1 MCVHIRLIPLLRRTN
16 TTVRTVTRLG
26 RLTVRLDAAAL
37 VERDLA
43 VVACARGGR
52 AVFYLGA
59 GEFAFDVGGVDAGFG
74 CWRGVSR
81 VLVGGR
87 RRMGIGGRLG

>member
-1 MCVHIRLIPLLRRTN
+1 MRK
-16 TTVRTVTRLG
+16 VTRLG
-26 RLTVRLDAAAL
+26 RLAVRLDRTSL
-37 VERDLA
+37 VKRDLA
-43 VVACARGGR
+43 VVACARGGG